1 MRAEGL
7 RLGRVEV
14 TGGFLLAAALL
25 FYLDRSGVLPW
36 ALLACVCHE
45 LGHWAAIR
53 ATGGRVARLRLSAVG
68 AELQLSAAGHQSKG
82 GRVLSALAGPG
93 VNLALAFAASRLD
106 GEGWRVFA
114 GVNLALGCFN
124 LLPVR
129 QLDGGQALACL
140 MGERGEGAAEIVSL
154 ASAVLLAA
162 AGAAAFWATKSN
174 FTLLLTAAW
183 LLFSLCREKTQ
194 NI

>member
-7 RLGRVEV
+7 RLGKLEV
-14 TGGFLLAAALL
+14 TGGFLLTAALL
-25 FYLDRSGVLPW
+25 LYLDRSGVLPW
-36 ALLACVCHE
+36 ALLACACHE

-68 AELQLSAAGHQSKG
+68 AELKLSATGRQSKAG
-82 GRVLSALAGPG
+82 KVLSALAGPG
-93 VNLALAFAASRLD
+93 VNLALALAASRLE
-106 GEGWRVFA
+106 GEGRQTFA
-114 GVNLALGCFN
+114 GLNLALGLFN

-129 QLDGGQALACL
+129 QLDGGQALVCL
-140 MGERGEGAAEIVSL
+140 LGERGETAAEIVSL
-154 ASAVLLAA
+154 AAAVLLTA
-162 AGAAAFWATKSN
+162 AGAAAFWVTRSN
-174 FTLLLTAAW
+174 FTLLLTAVW